1 MIVASRYA
9 KSLIDL
15 AVEQGKL
22 EAVQADMRLI
32 HGVCKNNPDF
42 VNLLESPVIKTD
54 KKKAIFAELFK
65 GKISDLTMTFVN
77 IIADKRREGYID
89 DIAKEFDSQ
98 YKSYK
103 NILTA
108 VITSANGIDAT
119 TKAKVLELVKSTTTG
134 EVDLIEKTDKSLLGG
149 FVLTVGDKQID
160 ASVARKLNDLRKN
173 FTENPFVK
181 EY

>member
-32 HGVCKNNPDF
+32 HEVCKNNPDF

-77 IIADKRREGYID
+77 LITDKRREGYID
-89 DIAKEFDSQ
+89 DIAKEFNNQ

-108 VITSANGIDAT
+108 VITSANGIDAA
-119 TKAKVLELVKSTTTG
+119 TKAKVLELVKSTTSG
-134 EVDLIEKTDKSLLGG
+134 EVDLIEKTDRNLLGG

-160 ASVARKLNDLRKN
+160 ASVARKLNNLRKN
-173 FTENPFVK
+173 FTENPFVS
-181 EY
+181 EI